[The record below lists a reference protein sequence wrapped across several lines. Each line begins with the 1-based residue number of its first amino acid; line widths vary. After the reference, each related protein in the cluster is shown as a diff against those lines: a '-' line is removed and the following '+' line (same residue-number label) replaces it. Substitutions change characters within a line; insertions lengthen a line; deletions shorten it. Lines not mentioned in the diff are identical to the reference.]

1 MLFVLLIWL
10 QAAPLPK
17 KVIVIASLVFVLAIV
32 LLVYFVRKLRS
43 SSKTEDDWSMTR
55 SSLFVEPP
63 SVGDATQAAI
73 ETTPEADAPAG
84 ETRRL
89 TSEPVDVTP
98 QAEEVAPPAPATAPP
113 ATELLG

>member
-55 SSLFVEPP
+55 SSLFVEPSPPP
-63 SVGDATQAAI
+63 SV
-73 ETTPEADAPAG
+73 TPWTG
-84 ETRRL
+84 SCR
-89 TSEPVDVTP
+89 SGSTP
-98 QAEEVAPPAPATAPP
+98 PPRA
-113 ATELLG
+113 

>member
-63 SVGDATQAAI
+63 PPSVSDATQAAI
-73 ETTPEADAPAG
+73 ETTPEPEAPAG
-84 ETRRL
+84 ATRLL
-89 TSEPVDVTP
+89 TSEPLDATP
-98 QAEEVAPPAPATAPP
+98 QA
-113 ATELLG
+113 LD

>member
-63 SVGDATQAAI
+63 PSVGNTTQAAI
-73 ETTPEADAPAG
+73 ETTPEPDAPAG

-98 QAEEVAPPAPATAPP
+98 QAEDV
-113 ATELLG
+113 